1 MDMNHGNGMPLGQEG
16 RQPWLL
22 ETSGLTKKLGG
33 KAVVRDVEL
42 RIGEGDIY
50 GFLGPNGAGKTTT
63 IRMLLGLAKP
73 TRGRVTVFGKE
84 LAKNRLDILRQVGSL
99 VEYPSYYGHLTG
111 RENLEVVRRLLD
123 APPERIAEALGI
135 VRLEKDANRPVKGYS
150 LGMKQRL
157 GIAAALLGHPR
168 LLVLD
173 EPTNGLDPAGIQ
185 EVRELIKSLPE
196 QRGVTILLSSHLLSE
211 VEQMATRVGI
221 ITSGSLVYQDRIEQL
236 KRRTAGRIRLA
247 VSEPEA
253 AWKRLLEQGREA
265 QRDERGLTVPGGD
278 DRDIAAIVAELVRER
293 HAVYRVEEERSSLE
307 SVFLEMT
314 GTGGSL

>member
-1 MDMNHGNGMPLGQEG
+1 MGNNNLSPSK
-16 RQPWLL
+16 WLL
-22 ETSGLTKKLGG
+22 ETNGLTKKLGG
-33 KAVVRDVEL
+33 KAVVNGVDL
-42 RIGEGDIY
+42 QLGEGDIY

-63 IRMLLGLAKP
+63 IRMLLGLARP
-73 TRGRVTVFGKE
+73 TRGKVKVFGQN
-84 LAKNRLDILRQVGSL
+84 LAEHRLNILRQVGSL

-111 RENLEVVRRLLD
+111 RENLEIIRRLLD
-123 APPERIAEALGI
+123 VPKERIAEALSI
-135 VRLEKDANRPVKGYS
+135 VRLEKDANRAARGYS

-168 LLVLD
+168 LLILD

-185 EVRELIKSLPE
+185 EIRELIKSLPTE
-196 QRGVTILLSSHLLSE
+196 RGVTIMLSSHLLSE

-221 ITSGSLVYQDRIEQL
+221 ITAGKLVYQDSIERL
-236 KRRTAGRIRLA
+236 KQRTAGRIRLN

-253 AWKRLLEQGREA
+253 AWKRLLEQGYEA
-265 QRDERGLTVPGGD
+265 QRDERGLTVSGGD
-278 DRDIAAIVAELVRER
+278 DREVAAIVAELVRER
-293 HAVYRVEEERSSLE
+293 HLVYRVEEERSSLE

>member
-1 MDMNHGNGMPLGQEG
+1 MGNNNLGQG
-16 RQPWLL
+16 KWLL
-22 ETSGLTKKLGG
+22 ETNGLTKKLGG
-33 KAVVRDVEL
+33 KAVVNGVDL
-42 RIGEGDIY
+42 QLGEGDIY

-63 IRMLLGLAKP
+63 IRMLLGLARP
-73 TRGRVTVFGKE
+73 TRGTVKVFGQN
-84 LAKNRLDILRQVGSL
+84 LAEHRLNILRQVGSL

-111 RENLEVVRRLLD
+111 RENLEIIRRLLD
-123 APPERIAEALGI
+123 VPKERIAEVLSI
-135 VRLEKDANRPVKGYS
+135 VRLEKDANRAARGYS

-168 LLVLD
+168 LLILD

-185 EVRELIKSLPE
+185 EIRELIKSLPTE
-196 QRGVTILLSSHLLSE
+196 RGVTIMLSSHLLSE

-221 ITSGSLVYQDRIEQL
+221 ITAGKLVYQDSIERL
-236 KRRTAGRIRLA
+236 KQRTAGRIRLN

-253 AWKRLLEQGREA
+253 AWKRLLEQGYEA
-265 QRDERGLTVPGGD
+265 QRDERGVTISGEN
-278 DRDIAAIVAELVRER
+278 DREVAAIVTELVRER
-293 HAVYRVEEERSSLE
+293 HLVYRVEEESSSLE

>member
-1 MDMNHGNGMPLGQEG
+1 MKMMKQASGS
-16 RQPWLL
+16 WLL
-22 ETSGLTKKLGG
+22 ETKGLTKKLGG
-33 KAVVRDVEL
+33 KAVVRDVDL

-73 TRGRVTVFGKE
+73 TRGSVTVFGKS
-84 LAKNRLDILRQVGSL
+84 LAANRMEILRHVGSL

-111 RENLEVVRRLLD
+111 TENLEVIRRLLD
-123 APPERIAEALGI
+123 VPKERIAEALSI
-135 VRLEKDANRPVKGYS
+135 VRLEKDAGRAVKGYS

-157 GIAAALLGHPR
+157 GIAAALLGNPR
-168 LLVLD
+168 LLILD

-185 EVRELIKSLPE
+185 EMRELIKSLPG

-211 VEQMATRVGI
+211 VELMATKVGI
-221 ITSGSLVYQDRIEQL
+221 IRSGSLIYQDSIASL
-236 KRRTAGRIRLA
+236 KARTAGRIRFS
-247 VSEPEA
+247 VSEPED
-253 AWKRLLEQGREA
+253 AWKRLLELGFEA
-265 QRDERGLTVPGGD
+265 ERDQSRLTVGGAA
-278 DRDIAAIVAELVRER
+278 DRTVASIVAELVRR
-293 HAVYRVEEERSSLE
+293 GHSVYRVEEERSSLE